1 MIALALALTGCA
13 VDADVDASTSD
24 PAAMATEQA
33 PPPGAGGL
41 TLEVDGI
48 LEPGTQVSFRVTG
61 ASANASVYLVRGAGE
76 AVGAFCPAVLQGLC
90 VDVTS
95 PRLLATV
102 QANAQGVAT
111 FRATIP
117 NLPDGTQ
124 AFLQAAEGGAAAATS
139 NVVPRYN
146 PASTAAAPTGLGSV
160 SFTLLELAQVNPVI
174 GYQGARLE
182 QYNSTLYTD
191 VDACSIASDAVGTNL
206 GAYPPCAACTFA
218 FAATVSNYT
227 DASRFGDCQ
236 RILGVDVTT
245 LQPFTYAIGYQP
257 NYTVP
262 GYGPLNVAMGYDPAR
277 QAWSWIS
284 EARFSQANGQFI
296 WGGQFPNTYTY

>member
-1 MIALALALTGCA
+1 MIALALALAGCA
-13 VDADVDASTSD
+13 VDADLAAAPSD
-24 PAAMATEQA
+24 PAALATEQA

-61 ASANASVYLVRGAGE
+61 TSPNASVYLVRGVGE
-76 AVGAFCPAVLQGLC
+76 APGALCPAVLQGLC
-90 VDVTS
+90 VDVSS
-95 PRLLATV
+95 PRLLTTV
-102 QANAQGVAT
+102 QANAQGIAT

-117 NLPDGTQ
+117 NLPDGTK
-124 AFLQAAEGGAAAATS
+124 AFIQAAEGGATAATS
-139 NVVPRYN
+139 NVVARYN

-160 SFTLLELAQVNPVI
+160 NFTLLELAQVTQAA

-206 GAYPPCAACTFA
+206 GAYPPCAGCTFA
-218 FAATVSNYT
+218 FSSTVSNYS

-245 LQPFTYAIGYQP
+245 LQPFAYAIGYQA

-262 GYGPLNVAMGYDPAR
+262 GYGPLNVAMGYSPAN
-277 QAWSWIS
+277 QAWTWIS
-284 EARFSQANGQFI
+284 EARFSPANGQFV

>member
-1 MIALALALTGCA
+1 MLALALALAGCA
-13 VDADVDASTSD
+13 VDADLAAPASLPTD
-24 PAAMATEQA
+24 QA

-61 ASANASVYLVRGAGE
+61 ATPNATVYLVRGAAE
-76 AVGAFCPAVLQGLC
+76 SAGAFCPPVLQGLC
-90 VDVTS
+90 VDVTA
-95 PRLLATV
+95 PRLLTTI

-117 NLPDGTQ
+117 NLPDGTK
-124 AFLQAAEGGAAAATS
+124 AFLQAAEGGASAATS
-139 NVVPRYN
+139 NVVARYN

-160 SFTLLELAQVNPVI
+160 TFTLLELAQVSQAA
-174 GYQGARLE
+174 GYQGARVE
-182 QYNSTLYTD
+182 QYDSTLYTD
-191 VDACSIASDAVGTNL
+191 VDACAIASDAVGANL

-218 FAATVSNYT
+218 FAATISNYT
-227 DASRFGDCQ
+227 DASRFGDCR

-257 NYTVP
+257 NYTVA
-262 GYGPLNVAMGYDPAR
+262 GYGALNVAMGYDPAN
-277 QAWSWIS
+277 QAWTWIS
-284 EARFSQANGQFI
+284 EARFSPANGQFI